1 MEQENVGLYLGM
13 DISEKYTM
21 ISIYQ
26 QHMKEPQTISTIM
39 GSESYQIPTALAK
52 KKRALVSG
60 SSDAKQKCVLNP
72 GSAWRR
78 TSS

>member
-52 KKRALVSG
+52 KRALVSG

-72 GSAWRR
+72 GKRLA
-78 TSS
+78 

>member
-39 GSESYQIPTALAK
+39 GSES
-52 KKRALVSG
+52 
-60 SSDAKQKCVLNP
+60 
-72 GSAWRR
+72 
-78 TSS
+78 